1 MTDIRAVLFDLDGTL
16 VDTAPDMANAL
27 NELLQRHGR
36 AGLPFS
42 TIRPHVSHGATAL
55 VKLGF
60 EIDEHDPKFSTL
72 RQQYLDQYRSALDK
86 DSRTFA
92 DMENVLQHLEA
103 QEKPWGVV
111 TNKPAYLTEPLLR
124 GLGLGART
132 ACVVSGDTLPRRK
145 PHPDPLLY
153 ACQMIKLSPENVVYV
168 GDAQRDVQAGSEA
181 GMLTLVAKFGYL
193 GDDDRPETWGASG
206 LVNTPMEII
215 DWINGRA

>member
-1 MTDIRAVLFDLDGTL
+1 MSEIRAVLFDLDGTL

-27 NELLQRHGR
+27 NALLQQHGR
-36 AGLPFS
+36 VELPFS
-42 TIRPHVSHGATAL
+42 KIRPHVSHGATAL

-60 EIDEHDPKFSTL
+60 EIDEHNPSFSTL

-86 DSRTFA
+86 DSKTFA
-92 DMENVLQHLEA
+92 DMENVLQHLET

-124 GLGLGART
+124 GLGLGARS

-153 ACQMIKLSPENVVYV
+153 ACQMIKQSPENVVYV
-168 GDAQRDVQAGSEA
+168 GDCLIIRQA
-181 GMLTLVAKFGYL
+181 
-193 GDDDRPETWGASG
+193 
-206 LVNTPMEII
+206 
-215 DWINGRA
+215 